1 MSEDGEIGYSGD
13 ELTEKIISCIIRV
26 HQRLGPGFLESVY
39 QRALMIELRSAGLKF
54 VTEREYLITYDGKE
68 VGKHRVDLV
77 VEDSAIVEL
86 KCVRELIS
94 IHYAQLRSYLKAS
107 GLKVGI
113 LVNFSKEKADYR
125 RIEL

>member
-1 MSEDGEIGYSGD
+1 
-13 ELTEKIISCIIRV
+13 
-26 HQRLGPGFLESVY
+26 
-39 QRALMIELRSAGLKF
+39 MIELRNVGLKF
-54 VTEREYLITYDGKE
+54 VTEREYQITYDGKE
-68 VGKHRVDLV
+68 IGKHRVDLV

-86 KCVRELIS
+86 KCVRDLIS

-113 LVNFSKEKADYR
+113 LVNFSKEKADFR

>member
-1 MSEDGEIGYSGD
+1 MGYAGD

-26 HQRLGPGFLESVY
+26 HQQLGPGFLESVY
-39 QRALMIELRSAGLKF
+39 QRALMIELRNAGLKF
-54 VTEREYLITYDGKE
+54 VTEREYPMTYDGE
-68 VGKHRVDLV
+68 DVGKQRVDLV
-77 VEDSAIVEL
+77 VGDSAVVEL
-86 KCVRELIS
+86 KCVRELVS

-113 LVNFSKEKADYR
+113 LVNFSQEKADFR